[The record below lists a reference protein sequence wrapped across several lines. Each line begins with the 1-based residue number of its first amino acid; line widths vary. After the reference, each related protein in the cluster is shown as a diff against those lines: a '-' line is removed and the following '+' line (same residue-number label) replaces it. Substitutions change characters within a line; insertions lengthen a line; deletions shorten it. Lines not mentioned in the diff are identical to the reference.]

1 MNDIFWNIEELYDF
15 HLQFYSDLILFE
27 SGDSDKNFDYF
38 FSKLMDSL
46 RFYKTFCLN
55 SNFALESVDRL
66 LSSSPSFA
74 DFISVTFS
82 FFPPLSLYLLS
93 LLPSSLLPLF
103 PPPLSPLS
111 PPFFFFLS
119 PPSPPSPFFLSPPS
133 PPLSSSRSSPQV
145 SSTTRVSLFP
155 CSPLPFSFPS
165 FLFFSLWLYRLTKEK
180 YGIDDKYIGAN
191 SQE

>member
-82 FFPPLSLYLLS
+82 FFPPLSLYLLPLPPLS
-93 LLPSSLLPLF
+93 PLPSSLLPYSSLSLPSSF
-103 PPPLSPLS
+103 LLSLPLSLLLPL
-111 PPFFFFLS
+111 LS
-119 PPSPPSPFFLSPPS
+119 LSSLSPPSPFFLSPPS
-133 PPLSSSRSSPQV
+133 LPPLPPSSP
-145 SSTTRVSLFP
+145 SSLF
-155 CSPLPFSFPS
+155 FPS
-165 FLFFSLWLYRLTKEK
+165 CE
-180 YGIDDKYIGAN
+180 
-191 SQE
+191 